1 MGTPRIALRGG
12 LARATPWAWLALAG
26 FLASIPLANWL
37 IGNVG
42 QCIPNG
48 PCVVPVGLGLMA
60 PSGVFAIG
68 LALVCRDAVHSAF
81 GWRWAMAAIVIGAAL
96 SWLISPAVAV
106 ASGVAF
112 LMAET
117 TDLAVYEPLRERQ
130 LLWAVILSGLA
141 GAVIDSAVFLWL
153 AFGSLDFLAGQVVGK
168 AWASLA
174 ALPLIFGWRR
184 CTT

>member
-1 MGTPRIALRGG
+1 MK
-12 LARATPWAWLALAG
+12 WALAVG

-42 QCIPNG
+42 ECVPQG
-48 PCVVPVGLGLMA
+48 PCLVPVGFGLMA
-60 PSGVFAIG
+60 PSGVLAIG
-68 LALVCRDAVHSAF
+68 AALVLRDGVHEAF
-81 GWRWAMAAIVIGAAL
+81 GLRGAMAAILAGSAL
-96 SWLISPAVAV
+96 SWFIAPSLAI

-112 LMAET
+112 LLAET
-117 TDLAVYEPLRERQ
+117 ADLLVYAPLRRRA
-130 LLWAVILSGLA
+130 LGWAVLLSGIA
-141 GAVIDSAVFLWL
+141 GAVIDSAVFLLL

-174 ALPLIFGWRR
+174 AVPLIYGWRR